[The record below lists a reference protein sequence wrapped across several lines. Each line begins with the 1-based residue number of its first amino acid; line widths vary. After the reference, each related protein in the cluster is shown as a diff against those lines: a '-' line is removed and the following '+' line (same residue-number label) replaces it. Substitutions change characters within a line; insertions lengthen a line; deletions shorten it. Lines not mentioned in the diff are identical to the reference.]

1 MKIFH
6 YEAVNDQGAPLS
18 GMMSAIDESRLE
30 KKLLESGWW
39 LISAKAKATATKS
52 AHVANTRAG
61 MMGHASRRSLIDF
74 FTIMS
79 FQSRVGVPLLQSL
92 EVASQECEDEKF
104 RKVILQIKD
113 LIESGSLFCEAIQR
127 FPKVFS
133 PQFSNII
140 RAGETSSRLPETFMD
155 LKEYVEWVDQIMADV
170 RQASLYP
177 AIISIVVAAFVLL
190 LFSFVVPK
198 FAALLGQVNV
208 ELPGITQVVF
218 AISEGVKS
226 TWWLWTFGL
235 FFMMVGIRIG
245 RRFSRKFDRGM
256 DWLKLRI
263 PIFGEMNLML
273 SVSKLSHNLAILQ
286 RSGIAIL
293 TSLKHCE
300 QLVGNRVVEEAVVR
314 VRHHIEGGQTISQAM
329 RREPVFPSMLL
340 RMVIMGENTGN
351 LDHALDAVCDYYN
364 LVIPRRIKKI
374 FSILEPALIL
384 FLVCIVGA
392 VAVAVFLPLL
402 TLMDHI

>member
-1 MKIFH
+1 MQIFH
-6 YEAVNDQGAPLS
+6 YEAVNEAGSPKS
-18 GMMSAIDESRLE
+18 GLMSAIDETRLE

-39 LISAKAKATATKS
+39 LISARAKEISAKS
-52 AHVANTRAG
+52 AHTANTRAG

-74 FTIMS
+74 FTLMS

-92 EVASQECEDEKF
+92 EVASQECEDDKF
-104 RKVILQIKD
+104 KSVILQVKD
-113 LIESGSLFCEAIQR
+113 LIESGSLFYEAIQR

-133 PQFSNII
+133 PQFANII

-155 LKEYVEWVDQIMADV
+155 LKEYVEWIDQIMADV

-177 AIISIVVAAFVLL
+177 AIISLVVAAFVLL

-226 TWWLWTFGL
+226 TWWMWSFGFL
-235 FFMMVGIRIG
+235 FAIVGNRIG
-245 RRFSRKFDRGM
+245 RRYSRRFDRAM
-256 DWLKLRI
+256 DMLKLRI

-273 SVSKLSHNLAILQ
+273 SISKFSHNLAILQ

-300 QLVGNRVVEEAVVR
+300 QLVGNRVIEEAVVR
-314 VRHHIEGGQTISQAM
+314 VRLNIEAGQTISQAM
-329 RREPVFPSMLL
+329 RRESVFPSMLL
-340 RMVIMGENTGN
+340 RMVLMGENTGN
-351 LDHALDAVCDYYN
+351 LDNALDAVCDYYN
-364 LVIPRRIKKI
+364 LVIPRKIKKI
-374 FSILEPALIL
+374 FGILEPALIL
-384 FLVCIVGA
+384 FLVGIVGA
-392 VAVAVFLPLL
+392 VAIAVFLPLL

>member
-1 MKIFH
+1 MQVFH
-6 YEAVNDQGAPLS
+6 YEAVNETGAPKS
-18 GMMSAIDESRLE
+18 GLMSARDEAGLE

-39 LISAKAKATATKS
+39 LISARVKS
-52 AHVANTRAG
+52 TISKLESAQARG
-61 MMGHASRRSLIDF
+61 GLMGHASRRSLIDF

-79 FQSRVGVPLLQSL
+79 FQSRVGVPIIQGL

-104 RKVILQIKD
+104 KKVIMQVKE

-133 PQFSNII
+133 PQFANII

-177 AIISIVVAAFVLL
+177 AIISCVVGGFVLL
-190 LFSFVVPK
+190 LFSYVVPK
-198 FAALLGQVNV
+198 FEMLLEQVGT
-208 ELPGITQVVF
+208 ELPTITQVVF

-226 TWWLWTFGL
+226 TWWIWGGLMFFGI
-235 FFMMVGIRIG
+235 VGTRFG
-245 RRFSRKFDRGM
+245 RRYSKRFDYGM

-273 SVSKLSHNLAILQ
+273 SISRFSHNLAILQ

-293 TSLKHCE
+293 TSFKHCE
-300 QLVGNRVVEEAVVR
+300 QLVGNRVVETALVR
-314 VRHHIEGGQTISQAM
+314 VRLNIEAGQTISQAM
-329 RREPVFPSMLL
+329 KREAVFPSMLL

-351 LDHALDAVCDYYN
+351 LDNALDAVCDYYN
-364 LVIPRRIKKI
+364 VVIPRRIKKI
-374 FSILEPALIL
+374 FGIMEPALIV
-384 FLVCIVGA
+384 FLVAVVGL

-402 TLMDHI
+402 TLMDNVG